1 MALDHSNKLRKDEKM
16 TTNKNKLYD
25 MKLMIVTTRY
35 DNDILHEK
43 KKIKNINTKQ
53 SDKKT
58 H

>member
-1 MALDHSNKLRKDEKM
+1 M